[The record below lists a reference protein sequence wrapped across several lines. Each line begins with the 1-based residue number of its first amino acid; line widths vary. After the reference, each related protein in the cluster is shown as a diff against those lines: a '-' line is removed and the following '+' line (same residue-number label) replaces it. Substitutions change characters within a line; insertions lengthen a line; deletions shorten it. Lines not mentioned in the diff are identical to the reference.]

1 MFSAVTL
8 TAQLHKKRTH
18 PDILTYNFLTFSCYP
33 TIRAECST
41 THNDIPVAMQNYASV
56 KEIHGNVVEQL
67 RSTAEGNE
75 LSLRKALRNLAEDF
89 VG

>member
-1 MFSAVTL
+1 
-8 TAQLHKKRTH
+8 
-18 PDILTYNFLTFSCYP
+18 
-33 TIRAECST
+33 
-41 THNDIPVAMQNYASV
+41 MQDYASV